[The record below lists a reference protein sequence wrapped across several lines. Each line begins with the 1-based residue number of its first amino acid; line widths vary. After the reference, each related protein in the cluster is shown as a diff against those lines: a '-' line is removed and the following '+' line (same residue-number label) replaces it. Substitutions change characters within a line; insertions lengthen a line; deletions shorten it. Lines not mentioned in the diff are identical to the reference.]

1 MELVR
6 SRLSSLALLPLSA
19 GAMAAI
25 AAWTDSQE
33 LSTSSDL
40 AFRVWNRN

>member
-1 MELVR
+1 MVLVR

-19 GAMAAI
+19 GAMAAT

-33 LSTSSDL
+33 LITSSDL
-40 AFRVWNRN
+40 GCRV